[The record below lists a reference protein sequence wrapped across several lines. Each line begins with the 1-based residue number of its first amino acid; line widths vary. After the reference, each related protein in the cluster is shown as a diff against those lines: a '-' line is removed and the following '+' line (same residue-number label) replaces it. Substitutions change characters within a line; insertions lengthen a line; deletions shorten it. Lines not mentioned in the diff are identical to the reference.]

1 MGGSVREVQPR
12 SQATPLSGGV
22 LNLLQGQLFGLSPEL
37 LQQLQEVDQA
47 IISASEAA
55 RQAGPVGDAG
65 RTALAQLQERRQAI
79 IAQGTGDEFGRGV
92 GPLQQEA
99 AQLLQQFIEGGAGQF
114 DLSPLFAQLEEIQT
128 RRTDEQAADLREG
141 FGITGS
147 RFGTPLAVGE
157 SRLRR
162 DLESEFAATLG
173 ELSRVEF
180 TNQQQRLLTAIA
192 GLQQFGQEN
201 VAPFFNFA
209 QQGIFPSQFAIE
221 QNPFL
226 SLLQTLGGVAGGA
239 GGFAAGF
246 GLGKPDTTKKIT
258 GFADEPAPA

>member
-22 LNLLQGQLFGLSPEL
+22 LGLLEGQLFGLSPEQL
-37 LQQLQEVDQA
+37 VELQELDRQIARAEELAQQGGPIGESGRQTLVQLQQ
-47 IISASEAA
+47 
-55 RQAGPVGDAG
+55 
-65 RTALAQLQERRQAI
+65 RRQELV
-79 IAQGTGDEFGRGV
+79 AQGEGDEFGRGV

-141 FGITGS
+141 FGITGG

-180 TNQQQRLLTAIA
+180 SNQQQRLLAAIG
-192 GLQQFGQEN
+192 GLQAFGQQN
-201 VAPFFNFA
+201 VEPFFRFA

-221 QNPFL
+221 QNPFITFL
-226 SLLQTLGGVAGGA
+226 NAAAGVAGGTGQFLSGVQA
-239 GGFAAGF
+239 GNVPG
-246 GLGKPDTTKKIT
+246 TTT
-258 GFADEPAPA
+258 TTTPVRGG